1 MQVITI
7 FLLDTDK
14 LHTSNVLPVI
24 FVFNF
29 SSDFEAN
36 RDAECTS
43 SLILLPLLLFGANR
57 ELFILHSPMRWEIS
71 IVETVLRCCEIGNQ
85 KFAEIDPLNIL
96 CSRST
101 FWINIWLN
109 IWLNILINMLDQHL
123 DQPHMLI
130 QVCVDPKN
138 VDQDVD
144 PDVDPDVDQDVD
156 PKKHNCSRC

>member
-85 KFAEIDPLNIL
+85 KFADIDPLNIL

-109 IWLNILINMLDQHL
+109 IWLNIWRNLRHLDQHL
-123 DQPHMLI
+123 DQHLRLIQMLI
-130 QVCVDPKN
+130 QMLIQIFLAPKN
-138 VDQDVD
+138 VD
-144 PDVDPDVDQDVD
+144 PDVDPQVD
-156 PKKHNCSRC
+156 PKC